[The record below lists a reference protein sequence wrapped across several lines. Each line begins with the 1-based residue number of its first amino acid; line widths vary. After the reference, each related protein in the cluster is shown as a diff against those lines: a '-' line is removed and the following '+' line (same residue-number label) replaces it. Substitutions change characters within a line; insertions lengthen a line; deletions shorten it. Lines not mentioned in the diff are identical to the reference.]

1 MERII
6 QKNVENFLVIFLV
19 VGVFVIPNLSLAV
32 GVSSQCSSNG
42 YTVATINGVF
52 TDEKRAQ
59 ENMDALKLN

>member
-6 QKNVENFLVIFLV
+6 QKECRKFLGYLLV